1 MTTTAAPDQGAPSTT
16 EIMITA
22 IAGML
27 DGLGHVAV
35 GARSPIPGSAAH
47 LARARSGG
55 RLRLSILG
63 SRRHSSFTDGGRE
76 LFDCAGQGRIDAFFL
91 SGGQIDGQANIN
103 LVGIGDIAAY
113 PRAEARFPGSFGSA
127 YLYFVVPRVILFHQE
142 HSPRTL
148 PAKVDFISAPGTSPP
163 EVYRPGGPYALVTSL
178 AVFRFDRERGR
189 FMLASTH
196 PGVSAAEV
204 RSATGFDYD
213 APASV
218 PVTPAPDAE
227 TLRQLR
233 TEVATL
239 IADTYPAFAART
251 WGVSLPAANSA

>member
-1 MTTTAAPDQGAPSTT
+1 MTDTFTPDGGAATTT

-55 RLRLSILG
+55 RMRVSILG
-63 SRRHSSFTDGGRE
+63 SRTHSSFTDGARE

-103 LVGIGDIAAY
+103 LVGIGDIADY
-113 PRAEARFPGSFGSA
+113 PRAQARFPGSFGSA

-142 HSPRTL
+142 HTPRTL
-148 PAKVDFISAPGTSPP
+148 AAKVDFVSAPGISAP

-178 AVFRFDRERGR
+178 CVFRFDRARGH
-189 FMLASTH
+189 FTLASTH
-196 PGVSAAEV
+196 PGVSSEQV
-204 RSATGFDYD
+204 RAATGFDYD

-218 PVTPAPDAE
+218 PATQPPDDK
-227 TLRQLR
+227 TLTLLR
-233 TEVATL
+233 TEVAVL
-239 IADTYPAFAART
+239 IADTYPAFAAKT
-251 WGVSLPAANSA
+251 WGVAAPKSA

>member
-1 MTTTAAPDQGAPSTT
+1 MTKTSPLVEGTPSTT

-27 DGLGHVAV
+27 EGLGHVAV

-47 LARARSGG
+47 LACARSGG
-55 RLRLSILG
+55 RMRLSILG
-63 SRRHSSFTDGGRE
+63 SRAHSSFTDGGRE

-148 PAKVDFISAPGTSPP
+148 PAKVDFVSAPGTSAP

-178 AVFRFDRERGR
+178 SAFRFDRGRGR
-189 FMLASTH
+189 FSLASTH
-196 PGVSAAEV
+196 PGVSAAQV

-218 PVTPAPDAE
+218 PVTPSPDSD
-227 TLRQLR
+227 TLALLR
-233 TEVATL
+233 TQVAAL

-251 WGVSLPAANSA
+251 WGVSVPKSA